1 MRIKQIMLLASVA
14 AIALVCFGVRARTQ
28 AVENRGYQAIADRF
42 FELLEQ
48 GKSDEAIDYFF
59 STNVNS
65 KTMAPATV
73 DQLKAKINALQKQLG
88 SCHSHT
94 KLLESKVAGMF
105 VYQHY
110 FVAYDLQPVSVRVKF
125 YKPHATWMGFSVH
138 LNADLDD
145 FIEKQTDQNLNHQ
158 FK

>member
-65 KTMAPATV
+65 KSMPPATT
-73 DQLKAKINALQKQLG
+73 DQLKAKINALKKQLG

-94 KLLESKVAGMF
+94 KLLESKVAGIF

-125 YKPHATWMGFSVH
+125 YKPHATWMGFAVN
-138 LNADLDD
+138 LNTDLDD
-145 FIEKQTDQNLNHQ
+145 LIQKQTDEALQKQLQ
-158 FK
+158 